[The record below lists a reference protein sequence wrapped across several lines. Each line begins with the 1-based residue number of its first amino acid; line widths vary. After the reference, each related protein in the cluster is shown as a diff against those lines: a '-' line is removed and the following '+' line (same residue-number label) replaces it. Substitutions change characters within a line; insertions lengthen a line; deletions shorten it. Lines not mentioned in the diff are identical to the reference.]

1 MIQKTI
7 QHTLGHSLH
16 EHILK
21 ICHSLALPL
30 HYNRKGPKVF
40 TNYQRVAMII
50 LYIRSRKSLRDF
62 IAEIYESK
70 WPQWLDLR
78 EIPSK
83 SVLNNWVKLF
93 DMNFLR
99 NFSSKILAKEEPKLM
114 AIDATGID
122 SWRRSRHYE
131 RRIGEPYMPYAKA
144 DLLVDTKTKIIH
156 DFVLR
161 IKPRHDVLGAAT
173 IIKRLGSKNVTI
185 LADRGYDSEPLHRL
199 TIQSGNTLFA
209 PIRDF
214 NVKKPKGKNRRRC
227 AEGNPL
233 YSMRNIV
240 ESVNHAL
247 KARLGALRSKKHF
260 NKKREF
266 AWHIIIYNIQ
276 RINKATKIYLFI
288 LQRVFWTRPKISLL
302 IMPPKEKLLCRIYDN
317 LSNPALLD
325 DLGLDPECTDLYFV
339 H

>member
-1 MIQKTI
+1 MRQKTLK
-7 QHTLGHSLH
+7 HTLGHSLH

-21 ICHSLALPL
+21 ICHVLELPL

-50 LYIRSRKSLRDF
+50 LYIRSKKSLRDF
-62 IAEIYESK
+62 ISEMYESK
-70 WPQWLDLR
+70 WPRWLDLR
-78 EIPSK
+78 DIPSK
-83 SVLNNWVKLF
+83 SVLNDWVKLF

-99 NFSSKILAKEEPKLM
+99 KFSNKILAKEEPKLM

-131 RRIGEPYMPYAKA
+131 RRIGESYMPYAKA

-185 LADRGYDSEPLHRL
+185 LADRGYDSEPLHKII
-199 TIQSGNTLFA
+199 IQSGNTLFA

-214 NVKKPKGKNRRRC
+214 NVKKPKGKNRQRC
-227 AEGNPL
+227 AKGNSQ

-247 KARLGALRSKKHF
+247 KARLSALRSKKHF

-266 AWHIIIYNIQ
+266 AWHVIIYNIQ
-276 RINKATKIYLFI
+276 RINKILKIYSI
-288 LQRVFWTRPKISLL
+288 VIRRVFWTGPNIDNLYISLTVTTTL
-302 IMPPKEKLLCRIYDN
+302 
-317 LSNPALLD
+317 
-325 DLGLDPECTDLYFV
+325 
-339 H
+339 